1 MKKHIFPLLIAVV
14 ILLTGMVFTA
24 QAAQIPADVEWI
36 ELDSE
41 EDFIEWFGGSSCKN
55 LKQDYTAGM
64 TRYYKLTD
72 DITITSNSPVFYM
85 SYVGSSASI
94 NVNVYLDLNG
104 KTLTYDYTPAEGNA
118 TRFMGNYHADATC
131 TIVNGTMVNNS
142 PIAGSHGGFFTVS
155 KGRLVMED
163 VIIKDQNDCAMA
175 SNIFGKI
182 IGVASGSSAE
192 LTNVTITSASSKAL
206 GKGLIRSQGELTMT
220 DCSVTASTAGNMAA
234 GGILYVNGGTTILTD
249 CTFTGGNGKTGGA
262 IYAAGTST
270 APIAL
275 SMTGCTFSGADS
287 TSAGGT
293 MYAQY
298 TDLTITDCDFTGS
311 SSVASTYG
319 GILYLE
325 GSPAT
330 ISGSTFT
337 NGKAQN
343 GGALYSVNKPV
354 TIKNCTFT
362 GGQATKQGGN
372 IQHKNSEITLIDST
386 ISGGK
391 ASVSGGNISISNAAK
406 AYFKS
411 GTISGGTA
419 PNGGNIAT
427 AITGGTTGPT
437 LYFQGMNITGG
448 TATGNGGN
456 LYIVADAGYAGNPA
470 VHFSAGT
477 ITDGTATGNGGNV
490 YLGGLAKEAATADK
504 EAIAQRLVSFTMTG
518 GTIGG
523 TPAQGKEYAGEAA
536 NGGGLFATYAT
547 VNISSGT
554 ISNGHAS
561 AYGGNLYPSTLCTM
575 TISGN
580 TLVSGGTAIS
590 RGGNIYISSTNT
602 VVNIQSG
609 TVQNGI
615 SYLQGGNIY
624 HGNGKLTITGG
635 TITGGFSESSGGN
648 IYAGMGY
655 GNSKSASGT
664 LSIKDDGNADTPLPQ
679 IIGGGAGLD
688 GGNIYINC
696 GGNTL
701 ATGFNKLVLGNFI
714 LSGGSAAGV
723 ADNLYING
731 IAILEILPEF
741 SQEISCYI
749 SDMATGM
756 LPEIIPGSALANNRG
771 ISSGE
776 FTGKLTV
783 ENLDDIFIYAKEGD
797 TNLYFASAAI
807 VADGAK
813 TWYKTNAEAV
823 AAYSAGT
830 VLQAGPGQ
838 LTLEGGD
845 YTVDLAGNTVAITGT
860 GNVTVFDSANDT
872 FELYGSATIDGP
884 TLVNEKLQTVN
895 GKQYYTLAVAGT
907 YTFHRVELTLITAS
921 LRPSIGGIYYTG
933 RWSCDEAIKP
943 HIGNFGVAASIVSM
957 PESNFAELPKPTSKW
972 TVFEAADFES
982 GITKTGVMI
991 SGILKDAGD
1000 NATPDRIA
1008 MNAEYGQKKV
1018 HAVAYLNIDGV
1029 NYVGG
1034 GLSYSLYDILKI
1046 VSDNIED
1053 YSDKAETLQS
1063 FMTHWSANG
1072 LVGEPWDS
1080 LDFQVSQDVLNLN
1093 KLYGGLQPYYG
1104 ELHDH
1109 AATGGT
1115 SDGKQPLTVW
1125 KEELGKLKM
1134 DFATIVDHR
1143 QSLHMYLPEWDN
1155 SIFIGGSEAA
1165 CRIKDRT
1172 GVFLHYNMI
1181 FSDPA
1186 GLEAVVSQFPEFNYR
1201 EWTEEDRAGTG
1212 GQMHFDYPALTA
1224 ARFTE
1229 VCNAVYANGGFVS
1242 LVHPKSDGY
1251 ISSEDPADAY
1261 FREGTAIEVFYTYNS
1276 TRDGWHVKANY
1287 ELWTSM
1293 IKAGYKVY
1301 ASAGNDEHNMP
1312 SDKAVSV
1319 IYAEERSADAWVRQ
1333 MRNGTFVPGGVGV
1346 RSAVGDTIMGG
1357 TTAFAGQRF
1366 TFSVGDFHSSIYNPD
1381 HTYRVDVLDQ
1391 NGVVFSREVS
1401 CAEVSYFAFDADNA
1415 SNYYYIEVHDVTTG
1429 TLLAI
1434 GNPIWNAD
1442 K

>member
-24 QAAQIPADVEWI
+24 QAAQIPTDAQWI
-36 ELDSE
+36 EIGSE
-41 EDFIEWFGGSSCKN
+41 ADFNDWFAGGGNCKM
-55 LKQDYTAGM
+55 LKDGYTAGM
-64 TRYYKLTD
+64 TRYIRLTD
-72 DITITSNSPVFYM
+72 DITVTNPGTYYFNNSTYQ
-85 SYVGSSASI
+85 
-94 NVNVYLDLNG
+94 VNIYWDLNG
-104 KTLTYDYTPAEGNA
+104 KTLTYKTADTTGAARFFGCYNGKA
-118 TRFMGNYHADATC
+118 TV
-131 TIVNGTMVNNS
+131 TIVNGTIDNQS
-142 PIAGSHGGFFTVS
+142 AITGSHGGIFTVNQ
-155 KGRLVMED
+155 GHMVMED
-163 VIIKDQNDCAMA
+163 VVLRDMGKHAYTAM
-175 SNIFGKI
+175 GKVFSVNA
-182 IGVASGSSAE
+182 GNSLT
-192 LTNVTITSASSKAL
+192 LTNVDFYLNNTNNAGTGKGGAIRCLGTLEMTDCTFHSSATGKIELGGILFLDGATVNMTRCDFSGGTAKNGGVIYANASTITAKNCTL
-206 GKGLIRSQGELTMT
+206 ENGLSVTSGNNVYTLNTTATWENCDFTVTHTTANSFGGNLYAQGGTTTMT
-220 DCSVTASTAGNMAA
+220 DCTVTGGRSGSGGGMYSVSGALTCNNTTFSGGYATSEGGNLMQKNASLTLENGTTLTGGSCKGSGGNLSLSNTAKFYMGDGIIISGGSAADGGNIHASLVEDSTTAPVLNISGGLITGGSATNNGGNINLAGLSGKLVTLNLSGGTVGGTPAEGQTYSGTAGVGGGNIFGSYSTMNISGTALVSHGFAQDHGGNLYASTASTMN
-234 GGILYVNGGTTILTD
+234 
-249 CTFTGGNGKTGGA
+249 
-262 IYAAGTST
+262 
-270 APIAL
+270 
-275 SMTGCTFSGADS
+275 
-287 TSAGGT
+287 
-293 MYAQY
+293 
-298 TDLTITDCDFTGS
+298 
-311 SSVASTYG
+311 
-319 GILYLE
+319 
-325 GSPAT
+325 
-330 ISGSTFT
+330 
-337 NGKAQN
+337 
-343 GGALYSVNKPV
+343 
-354 TIKNCTFT
+354 
-362 GGQATKQGGN
+362 
-372 IQHKNSEITLIDST
+372 
-386 ISGGK
+386 
-391 ASVSGGNISISNAAK
+391 
-406 AYFKS
+406 
-411 GTISGGTA
+411 ISGGTVTDGVSKDK
-419 PNGGNIAT
+419 GGS
-427 AITGGTTGPT
+427 
-437 LYFQGMNITGG
+437 LYMSSTNTKVNITGG
-448 TATGNGGN
+448 V
-456 LYIVADAGYAGNPA
+456 IK
-470 VHFSAGT
+470 
-477 ITDGTATGNGGNV
+477 DG
-490 YLGGLAKEAATADK
+490 
-504 EAIAQRLVSFTMTG
+504 
-518 GTIGG
+518 
-523 TPAQGKEYAGEAA
+523 
-536 NGGGLFATYAT
+536 FAYTT
-547 VNISSGT
+547 
-554 ISNGHAS
+554 
-561 AYGGNLYPSTLCTM
+561 
-575 TISGN
+575 
-580 TLVSGGTAIS
+580 
-590 RGGNIYISSTNT
+590 
-602 VVNIQSG
+602 
-609 TVQNGI
+609 
-615 SYLQGGNIY
+615 GGNIY

-635 TITGGFSESSGGN
+635 IISGGRAESTGGN
-648 IYAGMGY
+648 IQSNMGY
-655 GNSKSASGT
+655 GNSAAASGKLT
-664 LSIKDDGNADTPLPQ
+664 ICDDGDAATPLPQ
-679 IIGGGAGLD
+679 ILNGESVCLN
-688 GGNIYINC
+688 GGNIYVAAA
-696 GGNTL
+696 GNVNE
-701 ATGFNKLVLGNFI
+701 TGANTFVLGNCI
-714 LSGGSAAGV
+714 LSGGKTKGV
-723 ADNLYING
+723 GNDLYIA
-731 IAILEILPEF
+731 AITDLQILPEF
-741 SQEISCYI
+741 NQTIYVYI
-749 SDMATGM
+749 EDDM
-756 LPEIIPGSALANNRG
+756 LPAAANAPLNPDRATCTG
-771 ISSGE
+771 V
-776 FTGKLTV
+776 FTGKLV
-783 ENLDDIFIYAKEGD
+783 LENRNHPYIYAVEGE
-797 TNLYFASAAI
+797 TALYLTETAVI
-807 VADGAK
+807 TEDGYR
-813 TWYKTNAEAV
+813 WFKTNADAV
-823 AAYSAGT
+823 AAYTPGA
-830 VLQAGPGQ
+830 VLCAASGELV
-838 LTLEGGD
+838 LTGGD
-845 YTVDLAGNTVAITGT
+845 YLVNIAGQSVAITGT

-872 FELYGSATIDGP
+872 YELYGSATIDGP
-884 TLVNEKLQTVN
+884 TLVNEKLQTVG
-895 GKQYYTLAVAGT
+895 GKQYYTLAVAGN

-957 PESNFAELPKPTSKW
+957 PEKDFADLVKPTSKW

-991 SGILKDAGD
+991 SGILKDAAD
-1000 NATPDRIA
+1000 NVTPDRIA